1 MLNSERDDNYMKKA
15 LIYMI
20 IAVMLMSMPCG
31 AATSAEPQLLISE
44 NNISEGYIKLEMQL
58 DNSYYGSF
66 ALVRA
71 IDVAKGEEIS
81 KLVWA
86 DETRIDNKGTLKMTI
101 DVSSFDTADYK
112 FAADV
117 EGLSGPVFTEPS
129 IKIYNSGEK
138 TTLWAKIKTA
148 EENDDTSEIVWV
160 IENRSE
166 YLSLDKAGYDA
177 LGAHQ
182 TQFLTNV
189 VNCSYASLDDFV
201 KKFNLNIKLAGFIG
215 ADEEQS
221 KSLMESLFDDFSMEN
236 SAAVTAYKNS
246 EVLSASAVSDITA
259 NAATLTTDN
268 FKLIFNTAIILKELS
283 QNLELWSGYEEV
295 LKRYATEIGITFSDY
310 VNVANQSQLINTMI
324 GFNSEFTSLSLAK
337 SKFEE
342 LVAAAPKDTTGTQDS
357 DNSANNSSSSGGS
370 SGGGGKVVK
379 DEKTEVTQPQKT
391 TFSDIAGVKWA
402 HEAISYLTERGVING
417 KAEGVFAPN
426 DNLTRAEAV
435 KLIVTAFNIGTDN
448 EENVFNDI
456 DKKDW
461 YHSYV
466 LAAYHN
472 GLVNGIDENTFSPNA
487 PVSRQDLA
495 VMLSR
500 LIPEGSER
508 EEAITFADNGEIADY
523 AVKAVTAMVNK
534 GIINGTDGNRFAPN
548 EKATRAQAAKMLF
561 EMIKTGV

>member
-15 LIYMI
+15 LIYI
-20 IAVMLMSMPCG
+20 ITAVMLLSLPCEAA
-31 AATSAEPQLLISE
+31 AATAPQLIISE
-44 NNISEGYIKLEMQL
+44 NNISQGYIKLEMQL
-58 DNSYYGSF
+58 DKSYYGNF

-71 IDVAKGEEIS
+71 IDVSKGEAIS

-86 DETRIDNKGTLKMTI
+86 DETRIDNKGMLTLTV

-117 EGLSGPVFTEPS
+117 EGLSSPIYTEPS
-129 IKIYNSGEK
+129 IKIYNAGEK
-138 TTLWAKIKTA
+138 ASLWTKIKTA

-166 YLSLDKAGYDA
+166 YLSLNKADYDT

-189 VNCSYASLDDFV
+189 VNCSYTSLDDFV
-201 KKFNLNIKLAGFIG
+201 KKFNLNIQLAGFIG
-215 ADEEQS
+215 ANETQA
-221 KSLMESLFDDFSMEN
+221 KSLMESLFKDFSMEN
-236 SAAVTAYKNS
+236 SPAVTAYKNS
-246 EVLSASAVSDITA
+246 ELLSAEAVSSMIN
-259 NAATLTTDN
+259 NALALTTDN
-268 FKLIFNTAIILKELS
+268 FKLIFDTAIILKELS
-283 QNLELWSGYEEV
+283 QNVELWSGYEEV
-295 LKRYATEIGITFSDY
+295 LKRYANEIGITFSDY
-310 VNVANQSQLINTMI
+310 DNVTNQSELINTMI
-324 GFNSEFTSLSLAK
+324 GFNSEFTALSLVK
-337 SKFEE
+337 SKFVE
-342 LVAAAPKDTTGTQDS
+342 LVAAAPKNTAGTQGDS
-357 DNSANNSSSSGGS
+357 NSNNNSSNSGSSG
-370 SGGGGKVVK
+370 GGGGKVVK
-379 DEKTEVTQPQKT
+379 DEKTEVTRPQKT

-402 HEAISYLTERGVING
+402 HEAINYLAERGVING
-417 KAEGVFAPN
+417 KAEGVFAPD

-435 KLIVTAFNIGTDN
+435 KLIVTAFNISTDN

-456 DKKDW
+456 NKKDW
-461 YHSYV
+461 YYSYV
-466 LAAYHN
+466 IAAYHN
-472 GLVNGIDENTFSPNA
+472 GLVNGVDKNTFSPNA

-508 EEAITFADNGEIADY
+508 GEPITFADNGEIADY
-523 AVKAVTAMVNK
+523 AVKAVTVMVNK
-534 GIINGTDGNRFAPN
+534 GIIYGTDGNRFAPN